1 MESKQIKEI
10 LNGKS
15 VTMAQIITETT
26 VKPAAKF
33 KGTVIRKTTSAN
45 VQLFSNIQSAVYANA
60 VKRSAASF
68 GGNEKTDIENFVQS
82 DTYYTHDSDC
92 YSIVTHKTNGKEY
105 LYCIY
110 NNAKAT
116 FEINGEPATQEQVI
130 EFLTPSEAKKLLS
143 NGVTENKTNDIEH
156 DVVVKVVGLE
166 NVREIRACGQVI
178 N

>member
-1 MESKQIKEI
+1 MESKSIKEV
-10 LNGKS
+10 LKGKS
-15 VTMAQIITETT
+15 VTMAQIITETI

-33 KGTVIRKTTSAN
+33 NGTVIRKKTYAN

-60 VKRSAASF
+60 VKRSASSF
-68 GGNEKTDIENFVQS
+68 GGNEQTNIENFVQS

-92 YSIVTHKTNGKEY
+92 YSIVTHKTNGKKY

-110 NNAKAT
+110 NNAKAS
-116 FEINGEPATQEQVI
+116 FEINGEFATQEQVI

-143 NGVTENKTNDIEH
+143 NVVENKSNDIEH
-156 DVVVKVVGLE
+156 DVVVKVIGLE

>member
-1 MESKQIKEI
+1 MESKQIKEV

-15 VTMAQIITETT
+15 VTMAQIITETS

-33 KGTVIRKTTSAN
+33 KGMNIRKKTSAN
-45 VQLFSNIQSAVYANA
+45 VQLFSNIQSAVYSNA

-82 DTYYTHDSDC
+82 ETYYTHDHDC

-110 NNAKAT
+110 NSANVE
-116 FEINGEPATQEQVI
+116 FEIDGKSATLEQVI
-130 EFLTPSEAKKLLS
+130 EFVTPSEAKKLMS
-143 NGVTENKTNDIEH
+143 NGITENKTNGIEH

-166 NVREIRACGQVI
+166 NVKEIRACGQVI